1 MSERRSMI
9 YLLIRNSVIIILV
22 ALVLGLFIFSNKL
35 AFTIGLLIGGF
46 VSIVK
51 IVLMENTFRRAV
63 VKEAHVAANFVRA
76 HYFLRYT
83 ITFVVLFIGVI
94 TPAIDVVGLII
105 GLFVLKPAAYIQG
118 ILEPPVPK
126 DGTVEFLEWEEE
138 DEEEKSDFW

>member
-1 MSERRSMI
+1 MSEQRSMI

-22 ALVLGLFIFSNKL
+22 ALVLGLFIFPNKS
-35 AFTIGLLIGGF
+35 AFVIGLMIGGA
-46 VSIVK
+46 VSILK
-51 IVLMENTFRRAV
+51 IFLMENTFRRAV
-63 VKEAHVAANFVRA
+63 VKEAHAATSFVRA

-94 TPAIDVVGLII
+94 APAIDLVGLII

-138 DEEEKSDFW
+138 DEDEKSDFW